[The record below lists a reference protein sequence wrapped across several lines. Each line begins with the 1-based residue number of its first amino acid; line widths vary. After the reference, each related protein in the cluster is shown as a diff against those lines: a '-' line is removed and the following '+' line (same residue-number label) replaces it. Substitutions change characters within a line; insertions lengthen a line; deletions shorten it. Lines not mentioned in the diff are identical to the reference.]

1 MSWGIKFKI
10 HSKTKIRCPK
20 HAFKKQCKLRLIA
33 INKNIIVIF
42 EEEKVAKSLM
52 TRNKINFWVFSLNNK
67 L

>member
-10 HSKTKIRCPK
+10 HSKTKIRWPK